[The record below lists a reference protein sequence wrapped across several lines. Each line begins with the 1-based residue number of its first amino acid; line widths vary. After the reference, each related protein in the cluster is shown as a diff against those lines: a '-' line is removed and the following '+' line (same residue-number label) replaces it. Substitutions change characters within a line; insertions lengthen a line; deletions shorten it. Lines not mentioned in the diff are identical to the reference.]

1 MLPAFVMSVHGV
13 WLSICDANEPRLIF
27 VGILIYMQAFEV
39 EKITESLVQYVREQL
54 AASGGERAVLGIS
67 GGKDSSVAAALLAKA
82 IGPDR
87 VYGVL
92 MPDGV
97 QHDLDDAQALVRHL
111 GIPSFEI
118 NIAPLT
124 TAFHE
129 AIAAHIRP
137 SEQAQLNAP
146 PRIRMTILFGIA
158 QSLANARVI
167 NTSNLSE
174 DWVGYAT
181 LYGDT
186 AGAFSPLGMLTS
198 AEVMAI
204 GKHLGL
210 PEALAAKVPAD
221 GLTGKSDEDIFGFS
235 YDVLN
240 HYIRTGEIADP
251 ETKATIDRLHR
262 MSRFKFQ
269 PLPMFDPQRPIVAK
283 DIAHVYGRGDDA
295 NE

>member
-1 MLPAFVMSVHGV
+1 MA
-13 WLSICDANEPRLIF
+13 
-27 VGILIYMQAFEV
+27 
-39 EKITESLVQYVREQL
+39 KITNSLIQYVREQL
-54 AASGGERAVLGIS
+54 AASGGEQAVIGIS
-67 GGKDSSVAAALLAKA
+67 GGKDSSVAAALLTKA
-82 IGPDR
+82 IGADR

-97 QHDLDDAQALVRHL
+97 QKDLGDAQELVRHL
-111 GIPSFEI
+111 GIQSYEI

-124 TAFHE
+124 TAFHT
-129 AIAAHIRP
+129 AVAAHLP
-137 SEQAQLNAP
+137 LSEQALLNAP

-158 QSLANARVI
+158 QSLPNARVI

-198 AEVMAI
+198 EEVMAV

-210 PEALAAKVPAD
+210 PRALAEKIPAD

-235 YDVLN
+235 YAVLN
-240 HYIRTGEIADP
+240 RYIRTGEIADLA
-251 ETKATIDRLHR
+251 TKATIDRLHR
-262 MSRFKFQ
+262 LSRFKFQ
-269 PLPMFDPQRPIVAK
+269 PLPMFDPKLPIVAQ
-283 DIAHVYGRGDDA
+283 DIAHVYGRGNDA
-295 NE
+295 D